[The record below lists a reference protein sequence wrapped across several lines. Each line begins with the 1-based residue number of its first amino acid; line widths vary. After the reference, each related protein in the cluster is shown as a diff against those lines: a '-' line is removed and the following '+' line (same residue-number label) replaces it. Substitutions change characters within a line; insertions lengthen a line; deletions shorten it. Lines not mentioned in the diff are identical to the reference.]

1 MKTEELKK
9 AHEAFEMLQK
19 LDLPIGEEQRST
31 LMELEK
37 AYLEKEVL
45 PSVIE
50 AIRPMFVD
58 LKTSFQVMLKYSEKD
73 GLLLGSVEAQK
84 EEAKEVIPGNDTNEG
99 RYLGVDPESGEKVYV
114 KVTTY
119 GLLAQLGDS
128 KSNKKPKYV
137 RLKRG
142 TSLEDVTLNDLLT
155 LFKFPR
161 SLGFFEGLDV
171 IVGIGPYGPYVK
183 HDEKYYNLT
192 REDDPNTIEYDR
204 AVEIILT
211 KRELGIGAVILEFEQ
226 DPNIRVINGRF
237 GPYIK
242 YKKINYKIPK
252 HLTPSLLTY
261 EDCLAIMNDPANE
274 AQKWTP
280 RKQSE

>member
-1 MKTEELKK
+1 MKSVELKK
-9 AHEAFEMLQK
+9 AQEAIEMLQK
-19 LDLPIGEEQRST
+19 LDLPIGEEQRHT

-37 AYLEKEVL
+37 AYLEKEIL

-50 AIRPMFVD
+50 AMRPMFAD
-58 LKTSFQVMLKYSEKD
+58 LKTSFQVTLKYSEKD
-73 GLLLGSVEAQK
+73 GLLLESIEEQK
-84 EEAKEVIPGNDTNEG
+84 EEAKEATPGNDMNEG

-114 KVTTY
+114 KVTSY

-128 KSNKKPKYV
+128 THDKKPKYV

-142 TSLEDVTLNDLLT
+142 TSLDDVILSDVLT

-171 IVGIGPYGPYVK
+171 LVGIGPYGPYVK
-183 HDEKYYNLT
+183 HNEKYYNLS

-226 DPNIRVINGRF
+226 DPNIRVINGSF

-242 YKKINYKIPK
+242 YKKNNYKVPRQM
-252 HLTPSLLTY
+252 TPSLLSY
-261 EDCLAIMNDPANE
+261 EDCLAIINDPANA
-274 AQKWTP
+274 AQKWVP
-280 RKQSE
+280 RNKQE